1 MTEGRNLFDRLR
13 AVAAGLDLPVDHAVY
28 TEAGRDPFV
37 PVLLGSGSLRAR
49 VGVFGRDPGRNEVLR
64 GEPFIGAGG
73 VLVRDGLLGAR
84 RPGAPRD
91 DAARVDIGREVFWA
105 NTVPYKP
112 VGNKAWSVPVKRA
125 FAPLIAEWL
134 ADEWEGTELLVL
146 GADALAWFGLADP
159 ALAGAVEAHQARED
173 RYTASLTVR
182 LRGRDIRLH
191 PLPHPSP
198 LNVRWYRRF
207 PDLLA
212 ARLGALGVGP
222 AGWG

>member
-1 MTEGRNLFDRLR
+1 MTDNSNLHGRLR
-13 AVAAGLDLPVDHAVY
+13 AVAGQLGLAVDHPVY
-28 TEAGRDPFV
+28 AEAGRDPLE
-37 PVLLGSGSLRAR
+37 PVLGGSGSVSAR
-49 VGVFGRDPGRNEVLR
+49 VGVFGRDPGRHEILR
-64 GEPFIGAGG
+64 GEPFVGAGG
-73 VLVRDGLLGAR
+73 LLVRDGLLAAR

-91 DAARVDIGREVFWA
+91 DAARQAIGREVCWA

-134 ADEWEGTELLVL
+134 GDVWQGTELLVL

-159 ALAGAVEAHQARED
+159 SLAGAVADFQARED
-173 RYTASLTVR
+173 RYTASLSLSV
-182 LRGRDIRLH
+182 RGRAIRVH

-207 PDLLA
+207 PELLA
-212 ARLGALGVGP
+212 GRLAALGVGP